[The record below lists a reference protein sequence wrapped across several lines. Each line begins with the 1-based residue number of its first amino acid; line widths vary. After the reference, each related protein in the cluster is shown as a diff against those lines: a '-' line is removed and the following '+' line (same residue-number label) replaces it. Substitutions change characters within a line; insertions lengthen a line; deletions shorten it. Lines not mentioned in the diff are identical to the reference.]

1 MHDYWLACSNHR
13 TVCIQAH
20 DWNERVPFQGCNRP
34 GTRLTY
40 QEHQGYTKSSASF
53 TGLPHHPDNSEGL
66 HNWVDPQISF
76 WTVPVST
83 QPKKSLLGHW
93 EVDRSDQV
101 GTLGVKKVFRLIYL
115 FIYLT
120 FIHCKTT
127 TLYCGGES
135 RNFFLCF
142 LMASWV
148 ITCMGEAVWNV
159 HGCFKNFSYFLYNN
173 EQEDTNPWGRMFKLR
188 V

>member
-93 EVDRSDQV
+93 EVHRQEWSSRNSRR
-101 GTLGVKKVFRLIYL
+101 KKSVSSYL
-115 FIYLT
+115 FIYLLD
-120 FIHCKTT
+120 FHPLQDYNPLLRRRKQ
-127 TLYCGGES
+127 E
-135 RNFFLCF
+135 FLP
-142 LMASWV
+142 M
-148 ITCMGEAVWNV
+148 
-159 HGCFKNFSYFLYNN
+159 FSYGKLGNYVYG
-173 EQEDTNPWGRMFKLR
+173 WGGMKRAWLF
-188 V
+188 